1 MSAPINT
8 DNRVCTRCGKEFH
21 WLEEFPGC
29 VCLSCWEIKNINT
42 TMEEYA
48 RQIAGVFGKGGSK

>member
-1 MSAPINT
+1 MNT
-8 DNRVCTRCGKEFH
+8 DNKVCTRCGKEFH

-48 RQIAGVFGKGGSK
+48 QQIASVFGKGGSK